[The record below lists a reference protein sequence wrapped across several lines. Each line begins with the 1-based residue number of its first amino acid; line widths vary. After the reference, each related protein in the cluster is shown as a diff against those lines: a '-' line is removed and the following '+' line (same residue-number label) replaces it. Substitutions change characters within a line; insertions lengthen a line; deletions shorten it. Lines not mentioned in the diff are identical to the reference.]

1 MFMWN
6 IGACQVMA
14 FSETQASLDQHL
26 HCSRLPQQ
34 FALLADAH
42 LVVEGQLLPI
52 HKSLLAAGSP
62 VFSDWFLSSAKADSS
77 TDEDCYPMPGH
88 TVADICAT
96 LRFLYRRTA
105 TQAAETPSKDL
116 WESVADARPI
126 TQFAHKFN
134 MQTILQECDMCLS
147 QKAGE
152 ADGKLIFRDNDTAV
166 AWAALAEECGLSTLL
181 ASAELFMVMNADPEF
196 WQSPVFATHK
206 LSSSCLLRMLR
217 AAQQNMLSWC
227 NNFAVAAPHADWEQA
242 RIVMEGYGVA
252 DAVHALTQ
260 TKSPQPVMLA
270 YPLSPAGSSQALVD
284 ALAPLDTPGS
294 LRTDLILRPSALE
307 FAPGLL
313 HMLPVEAEILRTR
326 CCVSVIER

>member
-1 MFMWN
+1 
-6 IGACQVMA
+6 
-14 FSETQASLDQHL
+14 
-26 HCSRLPQQ
+26 
-34 FALLADAH
+34 
-42 LVVEGQLLPI
+42 
-52 HKSLLAAGSP
+52 
-62 VFSDWFLSSAKADSS
+62 
-77 TDEDCYPMPGH
+77 MPGH

-126 TQFAHKFN
+126 IQFAHKFN
-134 MQTILQECDMCLS
+134 MQTILQECDTCLS

-196 WQSPVFATHK
+196 WQSPDFATHK

-217 AAQQNMLSWC
+217 AAQQYMISWC

-242 RIVMEGYGVA
+242 QCKDCHGRVWCRRCCPRSYPDKKPSASHVS
-252 DAVHALTQ
+252 LST
-260 TKSPQPVMLA
+260 LA
-270 YPLSPAGSSQALVD
+270 SWQQSTLVD

-313 HMLPVEAEILRTR
+313 PMLPVEAEILRTR